1 MKIGLTVKSKGF
13 SVSVSFE
20 KLKKD
25 YFQRL
30 NVKDFSDI
38 KKNLSKQLSRTLVIP
53 KQIFTVR
60 KRPPLYCKKEPVSL
74 INSFL

>member
-13 SVSVSFE
+13 SVSISFE

-38 KKNLSKQLSRTLVIP
+38 KKKS
-53 KQIFTVR
+53 
-60 KRPPLYCKKEPVSL
+60 
-74 INSFL
+74 